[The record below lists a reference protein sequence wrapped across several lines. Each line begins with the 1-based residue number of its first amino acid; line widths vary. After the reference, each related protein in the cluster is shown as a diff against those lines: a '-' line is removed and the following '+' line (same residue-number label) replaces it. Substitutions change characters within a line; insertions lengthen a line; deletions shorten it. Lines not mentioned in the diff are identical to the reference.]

1 MSDLTIRNFGESKP
15 TDGGEE
21 YLDFSQPEG
30 GAPEEQQ
37 IETDLEEPAGELVQP
52 NQENNGDDELPEEKS
67 SLTPPIS
74 EPPVQ
79 EEVKV
84 TFDDE
89 SVLQY
94 LNEKLGRQVTSF
106 EELSQVKVENPLDS
120 DPYLKNL
127 YEWRQK
133 TGRPIEDW
141 YKYQKDYSSLS
152 DVEAAREL
160 LQYEYPT
167 FTPDEIELE
176 LERFRPDDLDDDR
189 DAALKNL
196 ELKKLATRGRDVLSK
211 LKSELGEPTG
221 NLNPEIQEDLNLAK
235 AVKETYAK
243 EQQEKK
249 DYSDN
254 IKLSSSKT
262 ENFEIKLN
270 DDLAINF
277 KIPEEGK
284 RELPTLIDTMPH
296 WRNEDGSWNHQAV
309 VNDAIKIKYCDQM
322 LKLAYEQGVNSG
334 EDKIIKEAKNTNFNA
349 SDPIA
354 QQNNNKNKVEI
365 EGLDDYLGNKG
376 VKMRF

>member
-21 YLDFSQPEG
+21 YLDFSQLEG

-37 IETDLEEPAGELVQP
+37 IETGLEEPAEELVQS
-52 NQENNGDDELPEEKS
+52 NQENNGNIELPEEKS
-67 SLTPPIS
+67 SLTPPVS

-84 TFDDE
+84 TIDDE

-94 LNEKLGRQVTSF
+94 LNEKLGREVTSF

-176 LERFRPDDLDDDR
+176 LERFRPDELDDDR
-189 DAALKNL
+189 EAALKNL

-243 EQQEKK
+243 EQQERK
-249 DYSDN
+249 DYSEN

-284 RELPTLIDTMPH
+284 RELPTLIETMPH

-309 VNDAIKIKYCDQM
+309 VNDAIKII
-322 LKLAYEQGVNSG
+322 S
-334 EDKIIKEAKNTNFNA
+334 IKTIKRALF
-349 SDPIA
+349 S
-354 QQNNNKNKVEI
+354 NKNHFMKK
-365 EGLDDYLGNKG
+365 L
-376 VKMRF
+376 

>member
-15 TDGGEE
+15 MDEGEE

-30 GAPEEQQ
+30 GAPEEPQ
-37 IETDLEEPAGELVQP
+37 IETGLEEPAEELVQP
-52 NQENNGDDELPEEKS
+52 NQENNGNEELPEEKS
-67 SLTPPIS
+67 SLTPPVS

-84 TFDDE
+84 TIDDE

-284 RELPTLIDTMPH
+284 RELPTLIDTMSH
-296 WRNEDGSWNHQAV
+296 WRNEDGSWNHQSV
-309 VNDAIKIKYCDQM
+309 VNDAIKIKYFDQM

-354 QQNNNKNKVEI
+354 QQNNNKNKVAI

>member
-15 TDGGEE
+15 MDEGEE

-30 GAPEEQQ
+30 EVLEKPQ
-37 IETDLEEPAGELVQP
+37 IETDLEEPAEEPVQP
-52 NQENNGDDELPEEKS
+52 NQENIGNDELPEEKS
-67 SLTPPIS
+67 SLTPPVS
-74 EPPVQ
+74 EPPVKD
-79 EEVKV
+79 EVKV
-84 TFDDE
+84 TIDDE

-94 LNEKLGRQVTSF
+94 LNEKLGREVTSF

-141 YKYQKDYSSLS
+141 YKYQRDYSSLS
-152 DVEAAREL
+152 DVEVAREL

-167 FTPDEIELE
+167 FTSDEIELE
-176 LERFRPDDLDDDR
+176 LERFRPDELDDDKE
-189 DAALKNL
+189 AALKNL

-243 EQQEKK
+243 EQQERK
-249 DYSDN
+249 DYSEN

-262 ENFEIKLN
+262 ENFEIRLN
-270 DDLAINF
+270 DDLSINF

-309 VNDAIKIKYCDQM
+309 VNDAIKIKYFDQM
-322 LKLAYEQGVNSG
+322 VKLAYEQGVNSG

-354 QQNNNKNKVEI
+354 QQNNNRNKVEI
-365 EGLDDYLGNKG
+365 EGLDDYLGNRG

>member
-15 TDGGEE
+15 MDGGEE

-30 GAPEEQQ
+30 GEPEEQQ
-37 IETDLEEPAGELVQP
+37 IETDLEEPAEELVQP
-52 NQENNGDDELPEEKS
+52 SQENNGDDELPEEKS
-67 SLTPPIS
+67 SLTPPVS

-84 TFDDE
+84 TIDDE

-94 LNEKLGRQVTSF
+94 LNEKLGREVTSF
-106 EELSQVKVENPLDS
+106 EELSQTKVENPLDS

-141 YKYQKDYSSLS
+141 YKYQKDYNSLS

-160 LQYEYPT
+160 LQHEYPT

-176 LERFRPDDLDDDR
+176 LERFRPDELDDDR
-189 DAALKNL
+189 EAALKNL

-243 EQQEKK
+243 EQQERK

-296 WRNEDGSWNHQAV
+296 WKNEDGSWNHQSV
-309 VNDAIKIKYCDQM
+309 VNDAIKIKYFDQM